1 MRFSWPE
8 DTKFTRLNLDVEDRS
23 CPVCQRRMAICDH
36 RRHPIFT
43 LNGPT
48 EIICKLVHCPDA
60 GCASRPKTFS
70 PLAETAITL
79 PYWLIGWDVFCWIG
93 LRRFTHHWSIPQL
106 RAELIDSYEIPLS
119 HDALGLYIQRY
130 QTMLAARQQDA
141 QILAKEY
148 QSVDSLI
155 LSIDGLQPEKGHE
168 TLYVVRELTLKRVW
182 FGEALISSSAA
193 EVQRLFIKA
202 RQWAEQLGKPVQL
215 WVSDKQDAFLTG
227 IAAEFPGVP
236 LRYCSNHFVRDLAKP
251 ILEADSNAKV
261 KMRSKV
267 RGLRN
272 IEREVLGQQSQ
283 LPVQVVEIPSTA
295 APVAEVPPVAMTV
308 VSSVQPMDAASQAA
322 LDPTVVSS
330 AQPMDAASQVTLDP
344 TVVSSVQPMDAAS
357 QVTLDPT
364 VVSSVQPMDAASQ
377 VVLDYCSAVRGVLNS
392 DQGGPLQP
400 PGLRMAGALQEI
412 RESLQVNLEE
422 KKGYLLMANSNG
434 WPTASTKACPLS
446 RKPSNSFANKL
457 LTWPK
462 STRLSIL
469 SMALPQ
475 SAKHVLKPYA
485 TSSKPATIRSG
496 ST

>member
-8 DTKFTRLNLDVEDRS
+8 DTKFTRLNLEVEDRS

-48 EIICKLVHCPDA
+48 ELVCKLVHCPDA

-93 LRRFTHHWSIPQL
+93 YRRFTHHWSIPQL

-148 QSVDSLI
+148 QGVDSLI

-168 TLYVVRELTLKRVW
+168 TLYVVREMTLKRAW
-182 FGEALISSSAA
+182 FGEALISSTAA
-193 EVQRLFIKA
+193 EVRRLFVKA

-236 LRYCSNHFVRDLAKP
+236 HRYCSNHFVRDLAKP

-267 RGLRN
+267 RGLRS
-272 IEREVLGQQSQ
+272 IERDVLGQQSQ
-283 LPVQVVEIPSTA
+283 ASVQVVDLPSTA
-295 APVAEVPPVAMTV
+295 APVAEAPAVATTD
-308 VSSVQPMDAASQAA
+308 VSSD
-322 LDPTVVSS
+322 
-330 AQPMDAASQVTLDP
+330 QPMDAASQVALNP
-344 TVVSSVQPMDAAS
+344 TVAPSD
-357 QVTLDPT
+357 
-364 VVSSVQPMDAASQ
+364 QPMDAASQ

-422 KKGYLLMANSNG
+422 KKGSLRMANSNG
-434 WPTASTKACPLS
+434 WPTASTKACPPS
-446 RKPSNSFANKL
+446 RKPSNSFANK
-457 LTWPK
+457 
-462 STRLSIL
+462 
-469 SMALPQ
+469 
-475 SAKHVLKPYA
+475 
-485 TSSKPATIRSG
+485 
-496 ST
+496 